1 MNERIKKIRKDAGL
15 TMEAFGDRIG
25 MKKSSVCRIE
35 SGENGASDAAVK
47 MICTVFNVDEHWLR
61 TGEGEPYIELSE
73 HEQIIQRLNKVQ
85 WAMRDPNS
93 EAEQKELASFRERL
107 ASAILNLDD
116 DGCRT
121 MIQLLHQINGTEKE
135 EG

>member
-15 TMEAFGDRIG
+15 TMEEFGEKIG
-25 MKKSSVCRIE
+25 MKRSSISLVE
-35 SGENGASDAAVK
+35 SGRNKPSDAAVK

-73 HEQIIQRLNKVQ
+73 HEQIIQRLNQVQ

-93 EAEQKELASFRERL
+93 EAEQKELAAFRERL